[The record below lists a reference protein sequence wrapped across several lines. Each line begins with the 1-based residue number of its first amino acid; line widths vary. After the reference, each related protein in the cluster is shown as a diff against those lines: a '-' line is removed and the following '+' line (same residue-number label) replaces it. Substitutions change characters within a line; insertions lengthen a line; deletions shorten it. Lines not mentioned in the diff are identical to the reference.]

1 VEAQVLDAGTSPV
14 LVASADQVPYCQ
26 LSLLAGTKVI
36 SMGNNNA
43 ARPLAYPLGL
53 NTPGL
58 SMFNGSCTAVASGI
72 IQTTTPAVF
81 NTGPPLHLACFNST
95 YPTWWNID
103 LTYVL
108 EKSKNSVVYFKV
120 VDISIHPVYFIFL
133 NFIVVN
139 DEFLCLMNSTV
150 SHNYSIYKC

>member
-1 VEAQVLDAGTSPV
+1 
-14 LVASADQVPYCQ
+14 
-26 LSLLAGTKVI
+26 
-36 SMGNNNA
+36 M
-43 ARPLAYPLGL
+43 L

-108 EKSKNSVVYFKV
+108 EKSVILPHTFSQWKRVHLTSKK
-120 VDISIHPVYFIFL
+120 L
-133 NFIVVN
+133 
-139 DEFLCLMNSTV
+139 
-150 SHNYSIYKC
+150 